1 MFYLRPLS
9 RYRYSADCR
18 VSSTPEVLCICSVCL
33 LTAWRQQ
40 TISYR
45 PGWIFIT
52 RQGSDVKRHNADTYI
67 SFELQYSL
75 HPNKSVGENNKLNL
89 DFRNQDR
96 KVLYTCAYPL
106 CPVEFIKL
114 NIFKRIVVI
123 FIIYHFNTM
132 KHPLYPQDFT
142 NKSVFTCT
150 SSFGAI
156 CFIFFHSKKFKF

>member
-1 MFYLRPLS
+1 M
-9 RYRYSADCR
+9 
-18 VSSTPEVLCICSVCL
+18 
-33 LTAWRQQ
+33 
-40 TISYR
+40 
-45 PGWIFIT
+45 
-52 RQGSDVKRHNADTYI
+52 
-67 SFELQYSL
+67 
-75 HPNKSVGENNKLNL
+75 

-114 NIFKRIVVI
+114 NIFKRIVI

-156 CFIFFHSKKFKF
+156 CFIFFHSKKYKFWLYINFAIKWYLGIKYSGNICFVLIKVSLAFFYSRWFRKTEQFLYLRLLI